1 MTRNNRT
8 PVIRISG
15 VKDTEGKCLA
25 SFHSEFLDATYSLL
39 FNESVTGAVA
49 LHRFAQMIGSQYG
62 CTVELQIV
70 DDPFPVK
77 NQAVEDM
84 LSSIGLTDSRENL
97 TVP

>member
-1 MTRNNRT
+1 MKNNRT

-15 VKDTEGKCLA
+15 VKDNPGKFLA

-39 FNESVTGAVA
+39 FNETVTGAVA

-70 DDPFPVK
+70 DDFLSVN
-77 NQAVEDM
+77 NQAVVDI
-84 LSSIGLTDSRENL
+84 LATIGKNGSRKEH
-97 TVP
+97 TVG